1 MKKVSIILPT
11 YNGEKF
17 IKESIE
23 SVINQTYNNW
33 ELIIINDCSTDNT
46 PNIINEYQ
54 TKDSRIR
61 VISNEQNKKLPA
73 SLNIGFS
80 YASGEY
86 YTWTSDDNKY
96 YPTAIE
102 EMVDF
107 LDKNPQTDLVSYNFN
122 FVNEDGSYQNIYTN
136 TTPPRK
142 QLMLALHCNIGACF
156 MYRKEIAQNIGEY
169 DTKMF
174 CAEDYEYWCRIALK
188 GKISYQD
195 KVLYDYRN
203 NPQSLT
209 ATKLDIVKQRTEDI
223 QRKYSIK
230 ILEHLGL
237 NKNEQV
243 KFLLN
248 QKVYSNTTLF
258 IELARKIDKKLVQ
271 QIEQKRKLKT
281 FIKNIF
287 SVENKNI
294 NDKKYKVITTLGIK
308 LKIKKKNKKL
318 QTQINYLRK
327 YYLAKKWIKKYTI
340 NNQGM
345 ALESNQPN
353 TIYPECTGYYIPT
366 LLRFGDRERA
376 VNFGNYLISIQNE
389 DGSWND
395 PSGTIPYTFD
405 TAQILKGLVALI
417 ENNLDKNYKYKNA
430 LLKGC
435 DWILTMQREDGSIAT
450 PDYSWWGLPYGKQ
463 VPEAIHVYCLEPLRK
478 TAQIFGIDKYE
489 YCVQKALNYYL
500 SQEDLTDFK
509 TLSHFNAYIIEGL
522 IDIGQ
527 IKRAK
532 RAMDLISLHQRL
544 DGSVSAYSMVD
555 FVCSTGLLQYAI
567 CWYKLGEIEKADKA
581 FDYVCNLQNK
591 SGGWFGSYTVAR
603 DKANYFPDGEI
614 DWVVKYFLDAIYYGQ
629 KAKYDSI
636 EWSPMWNNLQ
646 DNDERYSIIETQ
658 VANEEV
664 QSILDLGCGKGR
676 YTKKLVAKYPNK
688 KFYCVDISEKL
699 FDSLE
704 FNSEN
709 KVGTILNIPYL
720 DNSFDCVFACEAL
733 EHCIDLDNAI
743 KEMTRILKPN
753 GKLIIIDKNIK
764 SLGQLELADFEQ
776 WFDEK
781 DLSKK
786 LESKGFTVKVKSNLK
801 YEDGRKDGLFS
812 AWIGVKNEVIL

>member
-17 IKESIE
+17 IKESID
-23 SVINQTYNNW
+23 SVLNQTYNNW

-136 TTPPRK
+136 TTPPRN

-340 NNQGM
+340 NNQGI

-489 YCVQKALNYYL
+489 DCVQKALNYYL

-688 KFYCVDISEKL
+688 KFHCVDISEKL

-704 FNSEN
+704 FDSEN

-776 WFDEK
+776 WFGEK
-781 DLSKK
+781 DLCKK
-786 LESKGFTVKVKSNLK
+786 LENKGFTVKVKSNLK

-812 AWIGVKNEVIL
+812 AWIGVKK